1 MQMKA
6 NASCLLLCGFTL
18 AFSLSGQVAVSNNI
32 AAVAPSQGSTLGQ
45 SAPPQT
51 AEGLRLPSIP
61 RFVQRCHKLAERKLD
76 YLFGSNDPKNGGLD
90 CSGAIQWILLQE
102 GLASV
107 PRVSIEQYHWLER
120 AGLLHQ
126 LYDWSSPA
134 SVFRRLRPGDLLF
147 WEDTFDARR
156 NPNITH
162 VMVYL
167 GYDDTK
173 KMHLMFGAKSS
184 KKGENGASVDIFQ
197 FNWPHK
203 EKKGRFVA
211 YGRIP
216 SLAR

>member
-1 MQMKA
+1 MKGQGIVIPFFCA
-6 NASCLLLCGFTL
+6 FGLAWPLL
-18 AFSLSGQVAVSNNI
+18 
-32 AAVAPSQGSTLGQ
+32 SQTTDRKNTRPEQPDSPVILGQ
-45 SAPPQT
+45 SAPAQ
-51 AEGLRLPSIP
+51 AANGLRLPSIP
-61 RFVQRCHKLAERKLD
+61 RFVQRCYKLAERKLD
-76 YLFGSNDPKNGGLD
+76 YVFGSSDPKNGGLD

-102 GLASV
+102 GLAEV
-107 PRVSIEQYHWLER
+107 PRISIDQYRWLDR

-147 WEDTFDARR
+147 WEDTFDAKR

-173 KMHLMFGAKSS
+173 KKHLMFGAKSTR
-184 KKGENGASVDIFQ
+184 KGENGASVDIFE
-197 FNWPHK
+197 FNWPHQ

-216 SLAR
+216 SLAP